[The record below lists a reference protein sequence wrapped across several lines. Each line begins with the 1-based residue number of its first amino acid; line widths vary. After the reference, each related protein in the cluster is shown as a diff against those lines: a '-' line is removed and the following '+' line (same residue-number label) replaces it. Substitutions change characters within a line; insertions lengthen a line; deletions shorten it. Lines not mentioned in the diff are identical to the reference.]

1 MIKISNHKARQ
12 AKTQQIQSVCNELAS
27 TIETKKNKITEL
39 LLKYESHETAMD
51 EIMRSLDCLKNIDV
65 ETDDLTSG
73 VVNSIC
79 TFFPVNLPLYSLV
92 IFAVIPGFMS
102 EKIFVRP
109 PILMNDVVQKIY
121 KILKLDKLMPG
132 LVFVDMER
140 NLFREA
146 YIAAADVV
154 LFTGRYVNAKNVQ
167 EACPDALFVYNGA
180 GINPVVV
187 TASAPLELAVHKTIE
202 MRTFNS
208 GQDCAGSDAILVHA
222 EIFDAFLKDLLQQLK
237 KVKVGS
243 YADHEVKVGPLI
255 KKDQLSVIESFFN
268 QHKDHLVYGG
278 KIDYEKGIVYPTVI
292 VEKIKDIP
300 AIKYTEFFA
309 PVFYLLK
316 YHNDSELSVYF
327 DNEEYL
333 DHAMCVSIFDE
344 PNQPKKIKNSIILAN
359 KIVNDVERGNYGYG
373 GYGPKAN
380 FASYHGVYHYRPML
394 ISKEISNYL
403 KYKANRPKI

>member
-1 MIKISNHKARQ
+1 MIKIHSAKARQ
-12 AKTQQIQSVCNELAS
+12 AKVQQIKSVCNELVNA
-27 TIETKKNKITEL
+27 IETEKEKIIEL

-51 EIMRSLDCLKNIDV
+51 EIMRSLDCLKNIDI
-65 ETDDLTSG
+65 EMDDLASG
-73 VVNSIC
+73 RVDSIC

-121 KILKLDKLMPG
+121 KILKLDKLMSG
-132 LVFVDMER
+132 IVFVDMER
-140 NLFREA
+140 SLFREA

-180 GINPVVV
+180 GINPVIV
-187 TASAPLELAVHKTIE
+187 TASASLDLAVHKTIE

-208 GQDCAGSDAILVHA
+208 GQDCAGSDAILVHT
-222 EIFDAFLKDLLQQLK
+222 EIFDAFLKNLLQQLK

-243 YADHEVKVGPLI
+243 YADHKVTVGPLI
-255 KKDQLSVIESFFN
+255 KKDQLSVIERFFS

-278 KIDYEKGIVYPTVI
+278 KIDYKKGIVYPAVI

-300 AIKYTEFFA
+300 TIKYTEFFA
-309 PVFYLLK
+309 PVFYLIE

-327 DNEEYL
+327 DNKEYL
-333 DHAMCVSIFDE
+333 AHAMCVSIFDAL
-344 PNQPKKIKNSIILAN
+344 NQPKKIKNSIILAN

-380 FASYHGVYHYRPML
+380 FASYHGIYHYRPIL
-394 ISKEISNYL
+394 ISKEVSNYL
-403 KYKANRPKI
+403 KYKSTQEKS